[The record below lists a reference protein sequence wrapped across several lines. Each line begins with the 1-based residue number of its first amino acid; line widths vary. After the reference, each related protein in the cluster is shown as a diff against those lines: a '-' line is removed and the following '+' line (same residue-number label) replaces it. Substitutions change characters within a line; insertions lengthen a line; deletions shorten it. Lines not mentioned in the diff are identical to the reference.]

1 MIPDMKIT
9 KLLKKTEG
17 QIFMTLD
24 LAMISWIWHQKQRQE
39 KKIDKLH
46 KNGKLFCIKTLSM
59 EHKKAQFSQ

>member
-1 MIPDMKIT
+1 
-9 KLLKKTEG
+9 
-17 QIFMTLD
+17 MTLD